1 MTERKSL
8 RLTYATTDDPM
19 NVRARSGTVYHVA
32 RALEAQGTAIEY
44 LGELAKYQVFAN
56 RAINKLSKISR
67 FGELFPVERTERMA
81 ELFAHRIREHLMASR
96 SDMVFARAASPSRD

>member
-1 MTERKSL
+1 MDDRAESL

-19 NVRARSGTVYHVA
+19 NVRAHSGTVYHVA

-56 RAINKLSKISR
+56 GAINKPHR
-67 FGELFPVERTERMA
+67 
-81 ELFAHRIREHLMASR
+81 AHGGALR
-96 SDMVFARAASPSRD
+96 PSHS